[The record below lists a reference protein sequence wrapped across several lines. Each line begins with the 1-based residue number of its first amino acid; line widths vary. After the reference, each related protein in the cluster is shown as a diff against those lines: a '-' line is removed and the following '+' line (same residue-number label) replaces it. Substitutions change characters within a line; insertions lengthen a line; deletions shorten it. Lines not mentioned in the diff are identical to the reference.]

1 MASFLESLW
10 NSIFTPGATPT
21 LLLATNVT
29 FLSLQVLFF
38 ALLLAT
44 HSMHFVALS
53 ILSAGL
59 WWGINWFATE
69 LQRAKEIEQEA
80 ERIRKRRAAESK
92 GGAGEETSG
101 GEADEGEDND
111 GEEDGAGTET
121 ERERT
126 PAPSTAQTTG
136 GSSPHRVYVRG
147 GTAKIQAVMESARR
161 AQQAREE
168 YAREKAEGSTS
179 GAKFRSDDAGDAIAK
194 RKSLTESPSQADLSS
209 SSMTD
214 SEWEKVS
221 EGER

>member
-1 MASFLESLW
+1 MASFFESLW
-10 NSIFTPGATPT
+10 NSIFTPGPTPT

-29 FLSLQVLFF
+29 FFSLQILFF

-59 WWGINWFATE
+59 WWGINWFAAE

-92 GGAGEETSG
+92 GGVGEETSG
-101 GEADEGEDND
+101 GEADEGEGSD
-111 GEEDGAGTET
+111 GEEDGTGTET
-121 ERERT
+121 EREKT
-126 PAPSTAQTTG
+126 PAPG
-136 GSSPHRVYVRG
+136 GSTPYRVHVRG
-147 GTAKIQAVMESARR
+147 GPAKIQAVVESAKR

-179 GAKFRSDDAGDAIAK
+179 GAKLRSDDAGDAVSK
-194 RKSLTESPSQADLSS
+194 RRSLAESSSQADLSS

>member
-10 NSIFTPGATPT
+10 TSIFTPGPTPT

-29 FLSLQVLFF
+29 FFSLQILFF

-44 HSMHFVALS
+44 RSMHFVALS

-59 WWGINWFATE
+59 WWGINWFAAE
-69 LQRAKEIEQEA
+69 LQRAKEIEEEA
-80 ERIRKRRAAESK
+80 ERIRKRRAAEGK
-92 GGAGEETSG
+92 GGVGEETSG
-101 GEADEGEDND
+101 GEADEGEGSD

-121 ERERT
+121 EREKT
-126 PAPSTAQTTG
+126 PAPATAQS
-136 GSSPHRVYVRG
+136 GSGSAPYRVHVRG
-147 GTAKIQAVMESARR
+147 GPAKIQAVMESARR

-168 YAREKAEGSTS
+168 YAREKAEGNTS
-179 GAKFRSDDAGDAIAK
+179 GAQLRSHDDDAIAK
-194 RKSLTESPSQADLSS
+194 RRSMAESSSHADLSS

>member
-10 NSIFTPGATPT
+10 ASIFTPGTTPT

-29 FLSLQVLFF
+29 FFSLQLLFF
-38 ALLLAT
+38 GLLVAT
-44 HSMHFVALS
+44 YSMHFVALS

-59 WWGINWFATE
+59 WWGINWFAAE

-80 ERIRKRRAAESK
+80 ERIRKRRAAEGK

-101 GEADEGEDND
+101 GEADEGEGSD
-111 GEEDGAGTET
+111 GEEDGTGTET
-121 ERERT
+121 EREKT
-126 PAPSTAQTTG
+126 PAPATAQSAG
-136 GSSPHRVYVRG
+136 GSAPYRVHVRG
-147 GTAKIQAVMESARR
+147 GPAKIQAVTESARR

-168 YAREKAEGSTS
+168 YAKEKAEGSTS
-179 GAKFRSDDAGDAIAK
+179 GVKLRSDDSGDVTAK
-194 RKSLTESPSQADLSS
+194 RRGLTESSSQADLSS